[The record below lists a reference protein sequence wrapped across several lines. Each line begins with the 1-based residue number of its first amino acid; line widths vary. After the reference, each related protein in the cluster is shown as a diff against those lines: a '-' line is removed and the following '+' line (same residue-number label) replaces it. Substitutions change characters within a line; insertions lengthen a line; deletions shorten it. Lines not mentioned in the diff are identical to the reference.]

1 MTQKHRS
8 FDFAKPSRRGRG
20 LGMTTIPEMAISML
34 PAKLFDKGPSIAVA
48 LGLCVGLSFG
58 VGILSGWY
66 SYRTVNDQER
76 TLWGQNQLNG
86 VHEISDAHAAKL
98 NKSSLTF
105 FDELRRPSK
114 KEVLDLDTQPPPKHL
129 ATELQAAQP
138 MNTGTPSSEP
148 AQVPVEEQKTSPE
161 VSETLVKASP
171 AMPEEANSSPPSAN
185 RGDQMASALARLL
198 GEPVWEPSPTK
209 GLATLAE
216 NHKPPLKTG
225 GWKIQVSAFS
235 SKTQALSLINHLQ
248 TKGYQARLREQ
259 ASANGGLIYPVQIR
273 GFQDEDEAMMAQ
285 ESLSREEGLKSY
297 LLKP

>member
-1 MTQKHRS
+1 
-8 FDFAKPSRRGRG
+8 
-20 LGMTTIPEMAISML
+20 MTTIPEMAISMI

-66 SYRTVNDQER
+66 SYRSVNDQER
-76 TLWGQNQLNG
+76 PLWGQNQLNG
-86 VHEISDAHAAKL
+86 VSADADAHAAKL
-98 NKSSLTF
+98 NKSDLTF
-105 FDELRRPSK
+105 FDELRQPSK
-114 KEVLDLDTQPPPKHL
+114 QEVLDLDTQPPPKHL
-129 ATELQAAQP
+129 ATELQATQP
-138 MNTGTPSSEP
+138 VNTGAEKLKTEKAVEASQSTPDVPLPVAGAVAPTEDEAPPP
-148 AQVPVEEQKTSPE
+148 AT
-161 VSETLVKASP
+161 
-171 AMPEEANSSPPSAN
+171 NIN

-198 GEPVWEPSPTK
+198 GEPSVPSLPGAGSFSTPK
-209 GLATLAE
+209 TPE
-216 NHKPPLKTG
+216 VVLKTG

-235 SKTQALSLINHLQ
+235 SKTQAVSLVNHLQ

-259 ASANGGLIYPVQIR
+259 PSANGGLLYPVQIK